1 MRFEVVNDSTENVK
15 VFGDMESSVEYI
27 NARLHEN
34 FTVYISGVSGA
45 SAVVERIK
53 AELYNSLSNVSRVE
67 VRG

>member
-1 MRFEVVNDSTENVK
+1 MQFEVVNDSTENVK
-15 VFGDMESSVEYI
+15 VFGNMESSVEYI
-27 NARLHEN
+27 STRLHEN

-53 AELYNSLSNVSRVE
+53 AELYNNLSNVSRVE